1 MAFRPF
7 SSRQRG
13 HDIESLTAQWLEQQ
27 GLITIARNQHIRG
40 GETDL
45 IMRDGDCLVF
55 VEVRYRASSSYGSPL
70 ETITPA
76 KQRKLIRAARFYL
89 LDKRLSCPCRFDAV
103 GVTGEPPERLHFEW
117 IKSAFDAF

>member
-27 GLITIARNQHIRG
+27 GLITIARNHHIRG

-45 IMRDGDCLVF
+45 IMRDGDYLVF
-55 VEVRYRASSSYGSPL
+55 IEVRYRASASHGSPL

-76 KQRKLIRAARFYL
+76 KQRRLIRAARCASSVAKYRWSAAWP
-89 LDKRLSCPCRFDAV
+89 RLRTRPNRSSSKAEKP
-103 GVTGEPPERLHFEW
+103 RLTE
-117 IKSAFDAF
+117 

>member
-1 MAFRPF
+1 MAFRSF
-7 SSRQRG
+7 SHRQRG

-27 GLITIARNQHIRG
+27 GLIMITRNQHVRG

-45 IMRDGDCLVF
+45 IMRDGDTLVF
-55 VEVRYRASSSYGSPL
+55 IEVRYRASASHGSPL

-76 KQRKLIRAARFYL
+76 KQRKLIRAAHLYL

-103 GVTGEPPERLHFEW
+103 GVTGEPPNHLHFDW
-117 IKSAFDAF
+117 VKSAFDAF

>member
-1 MAFRPF
+1 MALRPF
-7 SSRQRG
+7 SNRQRG
-13 HDIESLTAQWLEQQ
+13 HDIESLTARWLERQ
-27 GLITIARNQHIRG
+27 GLCTIARNHHIRG

-45 IMRDGDCLVF
+45 IMRDGDTLVF
-55 VEVRYRASSSYGSPL
+55 VEVRYRASTSHGSPL

-103 GVTGEPPERLHFEW
+103 GVTGEPPEGLHFEW